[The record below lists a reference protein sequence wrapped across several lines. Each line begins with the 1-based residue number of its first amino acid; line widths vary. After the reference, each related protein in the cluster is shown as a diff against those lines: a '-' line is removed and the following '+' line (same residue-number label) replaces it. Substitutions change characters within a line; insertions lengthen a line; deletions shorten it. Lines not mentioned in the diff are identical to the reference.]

1 VEIKDIVNGRSGE
14 VLLLNAKKVWH
25 VKVNPNMVPK
35 QINKAKI
42 IFTLENGEEITLNDA
57 QLEYDDTIKSIEI
70 SHTYEFVE

>member
-42 IFTLENGEEITLNDA
+42 VFTLENGEEITLNDA